1 MNGLIFLIAVLMAL
15 VHMFSASM
23 KFLDTVPRSRFLSL
37 AGGVAVAYVFVHI
50 LPELKEHQESF
61 ESSEHL
67 DILSFMEHHAYLIA
81 MLGLV
86 VFYALERTV
95 KISRQQSQERH
106 GEARPSYGIYRVHM
120 ISFALYNALIGYL
133 LVHRIQETAWNL
145 ILFSLAMALHFVVN
159 DHSLR
164 EDHQERYDR
173 RGRWILTASILIGW
187 GIGMLTEVPELV
199 LASLFAFLSGGI
211 LLNVLKEEL
220 PEEKQSSLGMF
231 LLGTIGYS
239 MMLLAF

>member
-1 MNGLIFLIAVLMAL
+1 MDGLIFLMAVLMAL
-15 VHMFSASM
+15 VHIFSASM
-23 KFLDTVPRSRFLSL
+23 KFLDTVPRNRFLSL

-61 ESSEHL
+61 ENSGHL
-67 DILSFMEHHAYLIA
+67 DILSFTEHHAYLIA

-95 KISRQQSQERH
+95 KVSRKQRRERD
-106 GEARPSYGIYRVHM
+106 GEDRPSFGVYRVH
-120 ISFALYNALIGYL
+120 IFSFVLYNALIGYL
-133 LVHRIQETAWNL
+133 LVHRIQESAWNL

-164 EDHQERYDR
+164 TDHQERYDR
-173 RGRWILTASILIGW
+173 RGRWLLTASILIGW
-187 GIGMLTEVPELV
+187 GIGMLTEVPELL

-220 PEEKQSSLGMF
+220 PEERHSSLSMF
-231 LLGTIGYS
+231 LLGTAGYS
-239 MMLLAF
+239 LLLLAF